1 MRTTR
6 TKLSGVVAI
15 VTVTALSSVAI
26 PAAADDAPTLGSE
39 CDAPSSPRLPLRFHP
54 SPPPQPG
61 VSRQTAAWGATGIA
75 LAGAAGATVFG
86 VLALQNKSS
95 YERGPTYA
103 NTDDANN
110 FAAYADG
117 CIALAAAAGL
127 TSLVLFLT
135 SPPADTA
142 APRHSTLALAAT
154 PVVTA
159 HGGGVGAVLSF

>member
-1 MRTTR
+1 
-6 TKLSGVVAI
+6 
-15 VTVTALSSVAI
+15 
-26 PAAADDAPTLGSE
+26 
-39 CDAPSSPRLPLRFHP
+39 
-54 SPPPQPG
+54 
-61 VSRQTAAWGATGIA
+61 

>member
-1 MRTTR
+1 
-6 TKLSGVVAI
+6 V
-15 VTVTALSSVAI
+15 
-26 PAAADDAPTLGSE
+26 
-39 CDAPSSPRLPLRFHP
+39 
-54 SPPPQPG
+54 
-61 VSRQTAAWGATGIA
+61 AWGAAGVA

-95 YERGPTYA
+95 YDQRPTYA
-103 NTDDANN
+103 NTDDGND

-135 SPPADTA
+135 TPPADAA
-142 APRHSTLALAAT
+142 APRPTTATLAAA